1 MKALVVC
8 GRGPDWNDVMLYRA
22 CRELLGPSRIV
33 RACDLSAYVGPDG
46 LRFWHGSRE
55 LSPPDVCFIRS
66 LGPGNHEQL
75 VSRSAVLRALA
86 SSGSLVVNPVQA
98 LEKVRDKFSALMA
111 LREVGFSIPRTLLTE
126 SAYLAYSFSR
136 SMPKFVFKPLT
147 GSLGLGSMLF
157 QDEDLA
163 FNILKLLESKG
174 CPLHL
179 QEFVGDVKRELRVFV
194 INGEVVACVEKMAP
208 GGPGSWR
215 RNVAL
220 GARVLEAE
228 TPGELEKL
236 CLRALEKLGLFY
248 AGIDVLE
255 VGSSFVALEVN
266 GAPNWRGVQ
275 EATGKDIARLLVL
288 KVKEMLKT

>member
-1 MKALVVC
+1 
-8 GRGPDWNDVMLYRA
+8 MLYRA
-22 CRELLGPSRIV
+22 CKEQLGPSRIV
-33 RACDLSAYVGPDG
+33 RACDLSAYVGPYG

-55 LSPPDVCFIRS
+55 LSPPDACFIRS
-66 LGPGNHEQL
+66 LGPGHHEQL

-86 SSGSLVVNPVQA
+86 SSGSLVVNPIGA
-98 LEKVRDKFSALMA
+98 LEKVRDKFSTLTV
-111 LREVGFSIPRTLLTE
+111 LREVGFSVPRTFLTE

-163 FNILKLLESKG
+163 FNILKLLEGKG

-179 QEFVGDVKRELRVFV
+179 QEFVGNVERELRLF
-194 INGEVVACVEKMAP
+194 IIDGEVVACVEKMAP
-208 GGPGSWR
+208 EGPSSWR

-220 GARVLEAE
+220 GARTLKAEA
-228 TPGELEKL
+228 PKELEEL
-236 CLRALEKLGLFY
+236 CLRAVEKLGLLY
-248 AGIDVLE
+248 AGIDILE
-255 VGSSFVALEVN
+255 VKGSFVALEVN
-266 GAPNWRGVQ
+266 GAPNWKGAQ